1 MINFRIGAVMRFIHT
16 SDIRLFASPEEEYE
30 WGEIKKKDIE
40 ESFDRLLRECDERD
54 VDLLLIAGN
63 LFNAPPT
70 VDDMEYID
78 KKLSTLVKTRT
89 VIIPG
94 NLDYIRA
101 GSAASVY
108 RFESRTVL
116 LPADK
121 TTNAYLRGI
130 NTCVTGFGYGRESYT
145 ENIISK
151 IDPGRQDAVNI
162 LLGVGGDKYHMPFK
176 PETVARKGFD
186 YIALGGRSKAAH
198 LLKNRLAYSGCPEPV
213 YADETGRRGFILGEI
228 DDNGTRIKWIPSNK
242 RSYID
247 LSITLTPE
255 LTNEEVSQKLEDM
268 VMKLGNENIYT
279 IIFKGFASEGFAPD
293 LKRIKERFMIRNIE
307 DLTISEKDE
316 QKLREEN
323 EANLIGSFIS
333 DIKNSYT
340 INENI
345 RNKALRYGLEALIMS
360 GEGK

>member
-1 MINFRIGAVMRFIHT
+1 M
-16 SDIRLFASPEEEYE
+16 
-30 WGEIKKKDIE
+30 
-40 ESFDRLLRECDERD
+40 
-54 VDLLLIAGN
+54 
-63 LFNAPPT
+63 
-70 VDDMEYID
+70 
-78 KKLSTLVKTRT
+78 
-89 VIIPG
+89 
-94 NLDYIRA
+94 
-101 GSAASVY
+101 
-108 RFESRTVL
+108 
-116 LPADK
+116 
-121 TTNAYLRGI
+121 
-130 NTCVTGFGYGRESYT
+130 
-145 ENIISK
+145 
-151 IDPGRQDAVNI
+151 
-162 LLGVGGDKYHMPFK
+162 
-176 PETVARKGFD
+176 
-186 YIALGGRSKAAH
+186 
-198 LLKNRLAYSGCPEPV
+198 LKNRLAYSGCPEPV